1 VEDLGRVWIVA
12 GQRGIVVSLWGRGV
26 LVLRCSGM
34 AVVVETEVGRAEA
47 VVVEVVCYCREYCAA
62 VEGIVAGTEAALA
75 ALVVDRC
82 AVVDFLVALGLC
94 PCNTPLLP
102 FFCGS

>member
-12 GQRGIVVSLWGRGV
+12 EQRGIVVSLWGRGV

-34 AVVVETEVGRAEA
+34 VVVGAEVGRAEA
-47 VVVEVVCYCREYCAA
+47 VVVEVVCYCREYCMA

-82 AVVDFLVALGLC
+82 AVAGFLVALGLC